1 MSTAAVTQTSTS
13 ADLWDAVV
21 ARNSRFD
28 GALFYGVS
36 TTHIYCRPSCASR
49 RPKPEN
55 VQFFFDPD
63 SAEQAGFRAC
73 KRCHPREQS
82 ASGKLQIVRNVCRAV
97 EKNVDSPVPMRQ
109 LSVEL
114 NMHPAALDRAFKQST
129 GITIKQ
135 YAEARRLSLFKTAL
149 RFRRDVTTALY
160 EAGYNSSSRVYE
172 HSNAKLGM
180 TPAAYSKGGNGA
192 RIRYA
197 VASYSAGRALLAVTD
212 KGVCS
217 VKLGDDPA
225 RLVRELEGEYPKAE
239 LIHADGDL
247 REWMSNLLRRL
258 EGEVDLP
265 ELPVDVRVTAFQR
278 RVYEALKRI
287 PAGETR
293 TYSQIAKKLG
303 GESGRRAV
311 ARACATN
318 NVAVFI
324 PCHRVVRS
332 DGGMGGYRWG
342 IDRKEAL
349 LAQEKTKS
357 AKDSKTKE

>member
-1 MSTAAVTQTSTS
+1 
-13 ADLWDAVV
+13 V
-21 ARNSRFD
+21 ARNRKFD
-28 GALFYGVS
+28 GALFYGVR
-36 TTHIYCRPSCASR
+36 TTRIYCRPSCPSR

-55 VQFFFDPD
+55 VRFFFDPD
-63 SAEQAGFRAC
+63 SAEHAGFRAC
-73 KRCHPREQS
+73 KRCHPREQMG
-82 ASGKLQIVRNVCRAV
+82 SGKLELVRNVCRAV
-97 EKNVDSPVPMRQ
+97 ERNVDSPLPMKQ
-109 LSVEL
+109 LSAEL
-114 NMHPAALDRAFKQST
+114 RVPSAALDRAFKQST

-149 RFRRDVTTALY
+149 RFGRDVTTAIY
-160 EAGYNSSSRVYE
+160 DAGYNSSSRVYE
-172 HSNAKLGM
+172 HANAKLGM
-180 TPAAYSKGGNGA
+180 TPATYSKGGSGS

-197 VASYSAGRALLAVTD
+197 VAPYSAGKALLAVTD

-239 LIHADGDL
+239 VIQADVELQD
-247 REWMSNLLRRL
+247 WMSVLLRRL
-258 EGEVDLP
+258 EGDVNLP
-265 ELPVDVRVTAFQR
+265 ELPVDVRATAFQR
-278 RVYEALKRI
+278 RVYEELKRI

-293 TYSQIAKKLG
+293 TYSQIAKQLG

-318 NVAVFI
+318 EIAVLI

-342 IDRKEAL
+342 LERKEDL
-349 LAQEKTKS
+349 LSQERSKS
-357 AKDSKTKE
+357 AKN

>member
-1 MSTAAVTQTSTS
+1 MSTAVIAIPNSGE
-13 ADLWDAVV
+13 LWDAVV
-21 ARNSRFD
+21 ARNRNFD

-36 TTHIYCRPSCASR
+36 TTRIYCRPTCPSR

-55 VQFFFDPD
+55 VQFFFDPA
-63 SAEQAGFRAC
+63 SAEHAGFRAC
-73 KRCHPREQS
+73 KRCRPREKS
-82 ASGKLQIVRNVCRAV
+82 GSGKLDLVRDVCRAV
-97 EKNVDSPVPMRQ
+97 ERNVDSPLPMKQ
-109 LSVEL
+109 LSAEFKV
-114 NMHPAALDRAFKQST
+114 HPAALDRAFKQST

-149 RFRRDVTTALY
+149 RFGQDVTTAIY

-172 HSNAKLGM
+172 HANAKLGM
-180 TPAAYSKGGNGA
+180 TPATYSKGGNGV

-197 VASYSAGRALLAVTD
+197 IAPYSVGKALLAVTD

-217 VKLGDDPA
+217 VKLGDNPD

-239 LIHADGDL
+239 IIQADDEL
-247 REWMSNLLRRL
+247 RDWMGILLKRL
-258 EGEVDLP
+258 EGDVSLPDLP
-265 ELPVDVRVTAFQR
+265 IDVRATAFQR
-278 RVYEALKRI
+278 RVYEELKRI

-318 NVAVFI
+318 NVAVLI
-324 PCHRVVRS
+324 PCHRVVRT

-342 IDRKEAL
+342 LNRKEAL
-349 LAQEKTKS
+349 LAQER
-357 AKDSKTKE
+357 AKAAEN

>member
-1 MSTAAVTQTSTS
+1 MSTAVMAATHSTQ
-13 ADLWDAVV
+13 LWDAVV
-21 ARNSRFD
+21 GRNRKFD

-36 TTHIYCRPSCASR
+36 TTRIYCRPSCPSR

-73 KRCHPREQS
+73 RRCHPREL
-82 ASGKLQIVRNVCRAV
+82 ASPDRLALVRDVCRTV
-97 EKNVDSPVPMRQ
+97 ERNVDSPLPMKQ
-109 LSVEL
+109 LSAEL
-114 NMHPAALDRAFKQST
+114 KMRPATLDRAFKQST

-135 YAEARRLSLFKTAL
+135 YAEARRLSLFKTSL
-149 RFRRDVTTALY
+149 RFGRDVTTAIY

-172 HSNAKLGM
+172 HANAKLGM
-180 TPAAYSKGGNGA
+180 TPAVYGKGGEGA

-197 VASYSAGRALLAVTD
+197 IAPYSVGKALLAVTD

-217 VKLGDDPA
+217 VILGDEPG
-225 RLVRELEGEYPKAE
+225 RLIRELEGEYPKAE
-239 LIHADGDL
+239 LIDADGEL
-247 REWMSNLLRRL
+247 REWMGNLLRRL

-265 ELPVDVRVTAFQR
+265 ELPVDVRATAFQR
-278 RVYEALKRI
+278 RVYEELKRI

-293 TYSQIAKKLG
+293 TYSQVAKKLG

-318 NVAVFI
+318 NVAVLI

-332 DGGMGGYRWG
+332 DGGLGGYRWG
-342 IDRKEAL
+342 LKRKEDL
-349 LAQEKTKS
+349 LKREKDGKH
-357 AKDSKTKE
+357 

>member
-1 MSTAAVTQTSTS
+1 MTTAAIAVHNP
-13 ADLWDAVV
+13 AELWDAVV
-21 ARNSRFD
+21 VRNRSFD
-28 GALFYGVS
+28 GALFYGVR
-36 TTHIYCRPSCASR
+36 TTRIYCRPTCPSR

-73 KRCHPREQS
+73 KRCHPRQQTDS
-82 ASGKLQIVRNVCRAV
+82 SKLELVRDVCRTV
-97 EKNVDSPVPMRQ
+97 EDNVDSPLPMKQ
-109 LSVEL
+109 LSAQL
-114 NMHPAALDRAFKQST
+114 KMHPAMLDRAFKQST

-135 YAEARRLSLFKTAL
+135 YAEARRFSLFKTAL
-149 RFRRDVTTALY
+149 RFGRDVTTAIY

-172 HSNAKLGM
+172 HANAKLGM
-180 TPAAYSKGGNGA
+180 TPAAYSRGGDGA

-197 VASYSAGRALLAVTD
+197 IAPYSAGRALLAVTD

-217 VKLGDDPA
+217 VKLGDDPQ
-225 RLVRELEGEYPKAE
+225 RLRRELEGEYPKAE
-239 LIHADGDL
+239 LLQTDDEL

-265 ELPVDVRVTAFQR
+265 ELPLDVRATAFQR
-278 RVYEALKRI
+278 RVYQELKRI

-293 TYSQIAKKLG
+293 TYSQIAKRLG

-311 ARACATN
+311 AKACATN
-318 NVAVFI
+318 NVAVLI
-324 PCHRVVRS
+324 PCHRVVRT

-342 IDRKEAL
+342 INRKEEL
-349 LAQEKTKS
+349 LAREREKI
-357 AKDSKTKE
+357 ADS

>member
-1 MSTAAVTQTSTS
+1 MTTAAV
-13 ADLWDAVV
+13 AAHNPAELWDAVV
-21 ARNSRFD
+21 AHNRSFD
-28 GALFYGVS
+28 GALYYGVS
-36 TTHIYCRPSCASR
+36 TTRIYCRPSCPSR

-73 KRCHPREQS
+73 KRCHPREHRG
-82 ASGKLQIVRNVCRAV
+82 SGKLQLVRNVCRAV
-97 EKNVDSPVPMRQ
+97 EKNVDSPLPMKQ
-109 LSVEL
+109 LSAEL
-114 NMHPAALDRAFKQST
+114 KIHPATLDRAFKQST

-149 RFRRDVTTALY
+149 RFGRDVTTAIY

-172 HSNAKLGM
+172 HANAKLGM
-180 TPAAYSKGGNGA
+180 TPAAYGKGGDGT

-197 VASYSAGRALLAVTD
+197 IAPYSAGKVLLAVTD

-225 RLVRELEGEYPKAE
+225 RLRHELEGEYPKAE
-239 LIHADGDL
+239 LISADKDL
-247 REWMSNLLRRL
+247 TAWMNNLLGRL
-258 EGEVDLP
+258 EGQVNLP
-265 ELPVDVRVTAFQR
+265 ELPIDVRATTFQR
-278 RVYEALKRI
+278 RVYEELKRI
-287 PAGETR
+287 PAGETK
-293 TYSQIAKKLG
+293 TYSQIAQRLG

-318 NVAVFI
+318 NVAVLI

-342 IDRKEAL
+342 LNRKEDL
-349 LAQEKTKS
+349 LAQER
-357 AKDSKTKE
+357 AKCAKP

>member
-1 MSTAAVTQTSTS
+1 MSTAVIALPNS
-13 ADLWDAVV
+13 AELWDAVV
-21 ARNSRFD
+21 ARNRKFD

-36 TTHIYCRPSCASR
+36 TTRIYCRPTCPSR
-49 RPKPEN
+49 RPKPQN

-73 KRCHPREQS
+73 KRCRPREQS
-82 ASGKLQIVRNVCRAV
+82 GSGKLDLVRNVCRAV
-97 EKNVDSPVPMRQ
+97 ERSVDSPLPMKQ
-109 LSVEL
+109 LSAEL
-114 NMHPAALDRAFKQST
+114 KVRPAVLDRAFKQST

-149 RFRRDVTTALY
+149 RFGRDVTTAIY
-160 EAGYNSSSRVYE
+160 DAGYNSSSRVYE

-180 TPAAYSKGGNGA
+180 TPATYSKGGDGA

-197 VASYSAGRALLAVTD
+197 IAPYSGGKALLAVTD

-225 RLVRELEGEYPKAE
+225 RLVRELEGEYPKAKIIHTDDE
-239 LIHADGDL
+239 LRG
-247 REWMSNLLRRL
+247 WMGTLLKRL
-258 EGEVDLP
+258 EGDVSLPDLP
-265 ELPVDVRVTAFQR
+265 IDVRATAFQR
-278 RVYEALKRI
+278 RVYEELRRI

-318 NVAVFI
+318 NVAVLI
-324 PCHRVVRS
+324 PCHRVVRT

-342 IDRKEAL
+342 LSRKEAL
-349 LAQEKTKS
+349 LAEERAKA
-357 AKDSKTKE
+357 AKD